1 MSLPAKARV
10 RAAHSFARNLG
21 ETYRFLIE
29 QDASTAA
36 TRFANLQ
43 GALADARSALAS
55 NPSCGRPARFLRPHS
70 LTAQLKARRV
80 LDLAAQAG
88 LPSLREF
95 VTGKYVLLYAH
106 SDTDVMLLALKH
118 ERQLEFHLQHD
129 T

>member
-1 MSLPAKARV
+1 MTLPAQARV
-10 RAAHSFARNLG
+10 RAARNFARNLD
-21 ETYRFLIE
+21 EAYRFLAE
-29 QDASTAA
+29 QDAATAM

-55 NPSCGRPARFLRPHS
+55 NSFGGRPARFLRPHS
-70 LTAQLKARRV
+70 LTARLKARRI

-88 LPSLREF
+88 LPHLREF

-106 SDTDVMLLALKH
+106 SDADVMLLALKH
-118 ERQLEFHLQHD
+118 GRQLEFDLQND